1 MKDKISLETDTRG
14 LRLLKKGRRGLW
26 RAVFSRA
33 GMIALFLLLQIL
45 LLIEGFRYLQNFMP
59 HYYTFSLAFTGAMG
73 CCRSSA
79 GFSTST
85 PKARSATASCGTA
98 MPPFPARPGTACP
111 SRWIPWCISPTRRRR

>member
-59 HYYTFSLAFTGAMG
+59 HY
-73 CCRSSA
+73 
-79 GFSTST
+79 
-85 PKARSATASCGTA
+85 
-98 MPPFPARPGTACP
+98 
-111 SRWIPWCISPTRRRR
+111 